1 MSSQAGAS
9 SSKTRGRSN
18 SKRRLGTPRDATA
31 PRPRSSPS
39 RGAQRRSRRAAP
51 DSKSRTPASDSM
63 SDAVDLTSP
72 ETPREFAFAGPERF
86 VSDGRVSSPA
96 PDAFKERPN
105 VRSWFATHRLVKDG
119 EYQPAESVPELRTA
133 WDENEKERSH
143 ASWVEDVKE
152 RLFCLDHGPRNPDQ
166 IVLRPRPIAPEIPEF
181 VPPENPPL
189 PDEIPDSAAPYLNNP
204 SITGRNLDRAKL
216 LFRAHQ
222 AKRLQERL
230 AAFDSRDAAVALALE
245 RHELEHTVE
254 YRADLAKWEDEKMA
268 RDANVAEFE
277 GARLELEDLLAPL
290 LDRRRA
296 LEVLIKRRVGV
307 LSESSILRL
316 HLRRLRDEVA
326 YVHEMYMSIDGPSP
340 TLPLGEDMEIFCE
353 AAHLGDPP
361 PGFTYREFHDP
372 FYFPPSDVGPSKPG
386 VPVSVAPPFK
396 SAKSKGKEHA
406 VDPVVQGVA
415 PASLPNLRKIVLYGP
430 NPDFVP
436 PPPNKKRKA
445 SLEGDERPGK
455 SARLINPA
463 RSASGT
469 FTTTGHDK
477 NITFP
482 LLDSSCEPTVLPPG
496 FTSWRAFLEQ
506 NVRAPSIL
514 LKFGSRLAIARSHAC
529 K

>member
-1 MSSQAGAS
+1 
-9 SSKTRGRSN
+9 
-18 SKRRLGTPRDATA
+18 
-31 PRPRSSPS
+31 
-39 RGAQRRSRRAAP
+39 
-51 DSKSRTPASDSM
+51 
-63 SDAVDLTSP
+63 
-72 ETPREFAFAGPERF
+72 

-96 PDAFKERPN
+96 PEAFKERPN
-105 VRSWFATHRLVKDG
+105 LRSWFATHRLVKDG

-133 WDENEKERSH
+133 WDENEAE
-143 ASWVEDVKE
+143 VESVRE

-166 IVLRPRPIAPEIPEF
+166 IHLRPRPIAPEIPEF
-181 VPPENPPL
+181 VLPENPPL
-189 PDEIPDSAAPYLNNP
+189 PDEIPDSAAPYLNDP
-204 SITGRNLDRAKL
+204 SITGRDLDRAKL
-216 LFRAHQ
+216 LFRARQ

-230 AAFDSRDAAVALALE
+230 AAFDNHDAAVALAIE
-245 RHELEHTVE
+245 HHELEHTVE
-254 YRADLAKWEDEKMA
+254 YRADLAKWEDEKTA

-296 LEVLIKRRVGV
+296 LDILIQRRLNV

-340 TLPLGEDMEIFCE
+340 TLSLGEDMEIFCE

-361 PGFTYREFHDP
+361 PGFTYREVRDP
-372 FYFPPSDVGPSKPG
+372 FYFPPSDIGPSKPG
-386 VPVSVAPPFK
+386 VPVSAASPFK
-396 SAKSKGKEHA
+396 SAKSKGKERA

-436 PPPNKKRKA
+436 PLFNKKRKA

-463 RSASGT
+463 RSSSGT

-477 NITFP
+477 TITFP
-482 LLDSSCEPTVLPPG
+482 LLDSSCEPTTLPPG

-514 LKFGSRLAIARSHAC
+514 LKFGSRLAIARPHAC
-529 K
+529 KLCHTSGSPCVDLPPKKSGKETVRCEFCAMRKKTCEPSTNKPTPGTCEFAPPPLFLLIFL